1 MTHCDIEF
9 TLIRNKTF
17 SNIDQIDSYD
27 MQFML
32 LILQAMSSL
41 GEVQLISH
49 VLVHQENSEKRERL
63 FVLFPG
69 VLVMLS
75 IGTHPSGYTYE
86 VNNE

>member
-1 MTHCDIEF
+1 
-9 TLIRNKTF
+9 
-17 SNIDQIDSYD
+17 
-27 MQFML
+27 
-32 LILQAMSSL
+32 MSSL

-86 VNNE
+86 VNKEWIVI